1 MIVLLLIAMLGT
13 AAKAADHLGGV
24 TLARLEARLDAQERE
39 LAELRAQLG
48 ALAVRAGPTAAA
60 AGTAATAASA
70 AAAAAAAA
78 ATTTAAAATT
88 TGDSS
93 SGAADPTMLLTPC
106 QLAPF
111 AWPCPPSLE
120 SRQPALPF
128 AQFARVMA
136 VTAHPDDE
144 SLGSGTLA
152 RLARL
157 GAEVTIVC
165 LTNGDKGT
173 SQLNVTSAALAQTR
187 RAELTRAA
195 AALGATAVWLG
206 YEDGGLENTYEA
218 RMRVAAQ
225 IRLRRPQLLVTFN
238 PQYNF
243 GHFQVRG
250 AGSMAARQHQRRG
263 VPSHPL
269 RPDALTPTPAPHHHP
284 LVPAPATPSP
294 LFPPARLRAQ
304 GPQGIGRRGPRRL
317 LPDGARPP
325 AVQGASCGS
334 RSSTGRRLP
343 SAAPTCGT

>member
-1 MIVLLLIAMLGT
+1 MIALLLIAMLGA
-13 AAKAADHLGGV
+13 AAKAAAAATVDHLGGA

-39 LAELRAQLG
+39 LAELRAQL
-48 ALAVRAGPTAAA
+48 ALAARAGPTA
-60 AGTAATAASA
+60 A

-78 ATTTAAAATT
+78 ATTT
-88 TGDSS
+88 GDSS
-93 SGAADPTMLLTPC
+93 RGAVDPAMLLAPC

-111 AWPCPPSLE
+111 AWPCPPSIE

-173 SQLNVTSAALAQTR
+173 SQLNVTSAALAETR

-250 AGSMAARQHQRRG
+250 AVGRRGSAAARSAAAPVARRD
-263 VPSHPL
+263 VASS
-269 RPDALTPTPAPHHHP
+269 AACELTPTPPPPYHHHP
-284 LVPAPATPSP
+284 GPRPRHTTTAAPTSTAPSTRTTRHRAPSRSTPST
-294 LFPPARLRAQ
+294 RRRATTCSS
-304 GPQGIGRRGPRRL
+304 R
-317 LPDGARPP
+317 
-325 AVQGASCGS
+325 SCGS
-334 RSSTGRRLP
+334 RSSTGRRSP
-343 SAAPTCGT
+343 SAAPSCGT